1 MMPMLSEQARSATFG
16 IVEGL
21 AATFS
26 DEYALG
32 MFRQTC
38 FNRYFEYEAKR
49 VHDRGLMKL
58 PIYLSVGQEHIPV
71 AIARAYP
78 DCLIFAQ
85 HRAHSVYL
93 SYGGDPRGLID
104 ELLHRPTGCAGGMG
118 GSASIHAP
126 AIGMYGH
133 SGLMGDQVPIAVGA
147 ALGSGKRVLA
157 IMGDAAAEEDY
168 IYGALGFAATKRLP
182 VLFVCEDN
190 DLSILTPTRVRRNWT
205 LCGLAGGLGLPAVD
219 ISDDPWLITH
229 HVRALAAQ
237 LPALLNIRTCR
248 GLWHA
253 GTGCDGAPEW
263 DRFALIKQ
271 TLHDLGLEAQ
281 VKAIESET
289 ERTVQGLWA
298 EQLRKS

>member
-1 MMPMLSEQARSATFG
+1 MHTLTESVRSATFG
-16 IVEGL
+16 AIEGL

-26 DEYALG
+26 SDYALG

-49 VHDRGLMKL
+49 VYDRGLMKL

-71 AIARAYP
+71 AIASAYP

-104 ELLHRPTGCAGGMG
+104 ELLHRPTGCARGMG
-118 GSASIHAP
+118 GSASIHSP

-147 ALGSGKRVLA
+147 ALGSGKRVLTV
-157 IMGDAAAEEDY
+157 MGDAAAEEDY

-205 LCGLAGGLGLPAVD
+205 LCGLANGLGLPAVD

-229 HVRALAAQ
+229 HVRSLAAQ
-237 LPALLNIRTCR
+237 LPAVLNIRTCR

-271 TLHDLGLEAQ
+271 TLEDLGLGAQ
-281 VKAIESET
+281 ARAIESET
-289 ERTVQGLWA
+289 ERTVQELWA